1 MPVTHGEPRTA
12 IVTGA
17 GRGIGAA
24 VAKRLAGHGHRVAV
38 VDKDADVAASTAEAI
53 GGLAITAD
61 VADEDA
67 VTGAVAATA
76 DALGPPTILVNNAGF
91 ARDQLIDDMPAED
104 WDAVVDV
111 HLRGAFLCSRA
122 VTGHMRD
129 AGWGRI
135 VSISSIS
142 ALGHANRVNYSAAK
156 AGLNGFTQALA
167 LELGPAGVTVNAVAP
182 GFIVSDMT
190 ARTAKRLGRTPQEHQ
205 RLVAETLPVRRVG
218 VPDDIAHA
226 VEYLTSEGAG
236 FVTGQILYV
245 AGAPR

>member
-1 MPVTHGEPRTA
+1 VTHGEARTA

-24 VAKRLAGHGHRVAV
+24 VAARLASHGHRVAV
-38 VDKDADVAASTAEAI
+38 VDRDEAAAAAAAAEL

-67 VTGAVAATA
+67 VTSAVATVVAE
-76 DALGPPTILVNNAGF
+76 LGPPTILVNNAGF
-91 ARDQLIDDMPAED
+91 ARDQPIDDMPAAD

-111 HLRGAFLCSRA
+111 HLRGAFLFSRA
-122 VTGHMRD
+122 VTGHLRA
-129 AGWGRI
+129 AGWGRV

-142 ALGHANRVNYSAAK
+142 ALGDENRVNYSAAK
-156 AGLNGFTQALA
+156 AGLIGFTRALA
-167 LELGPAGVTVNAVAP
+167 LDLGPAGVTVNAVAP

-190 ARTAKRLGRTPQEHQ
+190 ARSARRLGRTPEEHQ

-218 VPDDIAHA
+218 QPADIAHA

-236 FVTGQILYV
+236 FVTGQVLYV
-245 AGAPR
+245 AGASRG